1 MKKRVIS
8 LLLALVLAVSLLP
21 TAAWA
26 AGTEEIS
33 TAEAFAQMRAN
44 GNYILTEDIT
54 VSTPY
59 ANDFSGTFDG
69 NGHTITLRIS
79 STSYNTG
86 LFSKIGQN
94 GTVKNVIT
102 AGSVTGRSVTGAV
115 AGLNYGTI
123 QKCWN
128 QANVT
133 GTTNVGGIVGTNGSS
148 SSSNLIHATVTGCY
162 NTGSVKGTRYIGGIV
177 GNSANSTLEKRPS
190 WRNYRKF
197 CCVARYDHG
206 LLLAEYL
213 LRGR

>member
-1 MKKRVIS
+1 M
-8 LLLALVLAVSLLP
+8 
-21 TAAWA
+21 T
-26 AGTEEIS
+26 
-33 TAEAFAQMRAN
+33 
-44 GNYILTEDIT
+44 
-54 VSTPY
+54 
-59 ANDFSGTFDG
+59 FSGTFDG

-102 AGSVTGRSVTGAV
+102 AGSVDGQERYRCCGS
-115 AGLNYGTI
+115 LNYGTI

-177 GNSANSTLEKRPS
+177 GNSANSTLEKCAS
-190 WRNYRKF
+190 TGTIDTTN
-197 CCVARYDHG
+197 A
-206 LLLAEYL
+206 
-213 LRGR
+213 LRGGITGNSAASRDTITDCTG